1 MKLKKL
7 MALALSGVL
16 AVSMFAGC
24 AKGNV
29 KPEPTPNPEEPT
41 ATGYSAM
48 LDEKVDD
55 KNDDKNDYVT
65 FADNADDEAA
75 LEYAL
80 NSVGQMMA
88 DELAYV
94 KDVTEVGGRTKV
106 AAEFTDKAELTSYR
120 NLWTLNN
127 NWTDGETVKDGILYV
142 VDGTIA
148 MENVLDDIAVDV
160 LKTVKNLPNTSFGTR
175 AKYSFDYVVS
185 VSVVNKPVTI
195 VEGYTDS
202 ANFIAVTITRTATQL

>member
-29 KPEPTPNPEEPT
+29 KPEPTPDPEEPT

-48 LDEKVDD
+48 LDEKV
-55 KNDDKNDYVT
+55 DDKNDYVT

-94 KDVTEVGGRTKV
+94 KDVTPVNRWTKV
-106 AAEFTDKAELTSYR
+106 ADEFADKAELTSYR

-160 LKTVKNLPNTSFGTR
+160 LKVVEKLPNTSFGTR

-195 VEGYTDS
+195 VEGYTAS

>member
-29 KPEPTPNPEEPT
+29 KPEPTPDPEEPT

-48 LDEKVDD
+48 LDEKV
-55 KNDDKNDYVT
+55 DDKNDYVT

-80 NSVGQMMA
+80 NSIGQLKA
-88 DELAYV
+88 DELAYTP
-94 KDVTEVGGRTKV
+94 DPTQIWDGNHKV
-106 AAEFTDKAELTSYR
+106 AKQFADKAELTSYR
-120 NLWTLNN
+120 NLMTLNN

-148 MENVLDDIAVDV
+148 MENVLDDIAVYV
-160 LKTVKNLPNTSFGTR
+160 LKAVENLPNTSFGTR

-195 VEGYTDS
+195 VEGYTAS

>member
-1 MKLKKL
+1 MKLKKIASL
-7 MALALSGVL
+7 MLAGVM
-16 AVSMFAGC
+16 AVSMLAGC
-24 AKGNV
+24 SNTAV
-29 KPEPTPNPEEPT
+29 DPEPTPDPDPAP

-55 KNDDKNDYVT
+55 KNDYVT
-65 FADNADDEAA
+65 FADNANDEAA

-88 DELAYV
+88 DKLAYV
-94 KDVTEVGGRTKV
+94 KDVTKVDSGSKV
-106 AAEFTDKAELTSYR
+106 AAEFTDKAELNTYCDWR
-120 NLWTLNN
+120 TLNN

-142 VDGTIA
+142 VDGTVA
-148 MENVLDDIAVDV
+148 MENVLDDIAVNV
-160 LKTVKNLPNTSFGTR
+160 LKVVEKLPNTSYGTR

-195 VEGYTDS
+195 VEGYTAS

>member
-29 KPEPTPNPEEPT
+29 KPEPTPDPEEPT

-48 LDEKVDD
+48 LDEKV
-55 KNDDKNDYVT
+55 DDKNDYVT

-94 KDVTEVGGRTKV
+94 KDVTPVGGRTKV
-106 AAEFTDKAELTSYR
+106 AAEFKDKAELTSYR
-120 NLWTLNN
+120 NLMTLNN

-148 MENVLDDIAVDV
+148 MENVLDDIAVYV
-160 LKTVKNLPNTSFGTR
+160 LKAVENLPNTSFGTR

-195 VEGYTDS
+195 IEGYTAS

>member
-29 KPEPTPNPEEPT
+29 KPEPTPDPEEPT

-48 LDEKVDD
+48 LDEKV
-55 KNDDKNDYVT
+55 DDKNDYVT

-94 KDVTEVGGRTKV
+94 KDVTPVNRWTKV
-106 AAEFTDKAELTSYR
+106 ADEFADKADLTSYCD
-120 NLWTLNN
+120 LKTLNN

-148 MENVLDDIAVDV
+148 MENVLDDIAVYV
-160 LKTVKNLPNTSFGTR
+160 LKAVENLPNTSFGTR

-195 VEGYTDS
+195 VEGYTAS

>member
-7 MALALSGVL
+7 LALAMSGVL

-55 KNDDKNDYVT
+55 KNDYVT
-65 FADNADDEAA
+65 FANNADDEAA

-88 DELAYV
+88 DELAYTP
-94 KDVTEVGGRTKV
+94 DPTRIRDGNHKV
-106 AAEFTDKAELTSYR
+106 AKQFADKAELTTYGDLR
-120 NLWTLNN
+120 TLNN
-127 NWTDGETVKDGILYV
+127 SLTDGKTVKDGVLYV

-160 LKTVKNLPNTSFGTR
+160 LKAVENLPNTSIGNR

-195 VEGYTDS
+195 VEGYTAS

>member
-29 KPEPTPNPEEPT
+29 KPEPTPDPEEPT

-48 LDEKVDD
+48 LDEKV
-55 KNDDKNDYVT
+55 DDKNDYVT

-94 KDVTEVGGRTKV
+94 KDVTPVSDRTKV
-106 AAEFTDKAELTSYR
+106 ADEFADKAELTSYR
-120 NLWTLNN
+120 DPWTLNN
-127 NWTDGETVKDGILYV
+127 IWTDGETVKDGILYV

-148 MENVLDDIAVDV
+148 MENVLDDIAVYV
-160 LKTVKNLPNTSFGTR
+160 LKAVENLPNTSFGTR

-195 VEGYTDS
+195 VEGYTAS

>member
-1 MKLKKL
+1 MKLNKL

-29 KPEPTPNPEEPT
+29 KPEPTPDPEEPT

-48 LDEKVDD
+48 LDEKV
-55 KNDDKNDYVT
+55 DDKNDYVT

-94 KDVTEVGGRTKV
+94 KDVTPVGGRTKV
-106 AAEFTDKAELTSYR
+106 AAEFKDKAELTSYR
-120 NLWTLNN
+120 NLMTLNN

-160 LKTVKNLPNTSFGTR
+160 LKAVKNLPNTSFGTR

-195 VEGYTDS
+195 IEGYTAS

>member
-29 KPEPTPNPEEPT
+29 KPEPTPDPEEPT

-48 LDEKVDD
+48 LDEKV
-55 KNDDKNDYVT
+55 DDKNDYVT

-94 KDVTEVGGRTKV
+94 KDVTPVGDWTKV
-106 AAEFTDKAELTSYR
+106 AAEFKDKAELTSYR
-120 NLWTLNN
+120 DRRTLNN
-127 NWTDGETVKDGILYV
+127 ILTDGETVKDGILYV

-148 MENVLDDIAVDV
+148 MENVLDDIAVNV
-160 LKTVKNLPNTSFGTR
+160 LNVVENLPNTSFGNR

-195 VEGYTDS
+195 VEGYTAS

>member
-7 MALALSGVL
+7 MALAMSGVL

-29 KPEPTPNPEEPT
+29 KPEPTPDPEEPT

-48 LDEKVDD
+48 LDEKV
-55 KNDDKNDYVT
+55 DDKNDYVT

-94 KDVTEVGGRTKV
+94 KDVTPVGDWTKV
-106 AAEFTDKAELTSYR
+106 AAEFKDKAELTSYR
-120 NLWTLNN
+120 DLWTLNN
-127 NWTDGETVKDGILYV
+127 ILTDGETVKDGILYV

-148 MENVLDDIAVDV
+148 MENVLDDIAVNV
-160 LKTVKNLPNTSFGTR
+160 LNVVENLPNTSFGNR

-195 VEGYTDS
+195 VEGYTAS

>member
-29 KPEPTPNPEEPT
+29 KPEPTPDPEEPT

-48 LDEKVDD
+48 LDEKV
-55 KNDDKNDYVT
+55 DDKNDYVT

-94 KDVTEVGGRTKV
+94 KDVTPVNRWTKV
-106 AAEFTDKAELTSYR
+106 ADEFADKAELTSYR
-120 NLWTLNN
+120 NLMTLNN

-148 MENVLDDIAVDV
+148 MENVLDDIAVYV
-160 LKTVKNLPNTSFGTR
+160 LKAVENLPNTSFGTR

-195 VEGYTDS
+195 VEGYTAS

>member
-55 KNDDKNDYVT
+55 KNDYVT

-94 KDVTEVGGRTKV
+94 KDVTPVSDRTKV
-106 AAEFTDKAELTSYR
+106 ADEFADKAELTSYR
-120 NLWTLNN
+120 DPWTLNN
-127 NWTDGETVKDGILYV
+127 IWTDGETVKDGILYV

-148 MENVLDDIAVDV
+148 MENVLDDIAVYV
-160 LKTVKNLPNTSFGTR
+160 LKAVENLPNTSFGTR

-195 VEGYTDS
+195 VEGYTAS

>member
-7 MALALSGVL
+7 MALAMSGVL

-29 KPEPTPNPEEPT
+29 KPEPTPDPEEPT

-48 LDEKVDD
+48 LDEKV
-55 KNDDKNDYVT
+55 DDKNDYVT

-94 KDVTEVGGRTKV
+94 KDVTPVGDWTKV
-106 AAEFTDKAELTSYR
+106 AAEFKDKAELTSYR
-120 NLWTLNN
+120 DRRTLNN
-127 NWTDGETVKDGILYV
+127 ILTNGETVKDGILYV

-148 MENVLDDIAVDV
+148 MENVLDDIAVNV
-160 LKTVKNLPNTSFGTR
+160 LNVVENLPNTSFGNR

-195 VEGYTDS
+195 VEGYTAS

>member
-29 KPEPTPNPEEPT
+29 KPEPTPDPEEPT

-48 LDEKVDD
+48 LDEKV
-55 KNDDKNDYVT
+55 DDKNDYVT

-94 KDVTEVGGRTKV
+94 KDVTPVDGWTKV
-106 AAEFTDKAELTSYR
+106 AAEFKDKAELTSYGD
-120 NLWTLNN
+120 LWTLHND
-127 NWTDGETVKDGILYV
+127 WTDGETVKDGILYV

-160 LKTVKNLPNTSFGTR
+160 LSTVNDLPNTSFGNR

-195 VEGYTDS
+195 VEGYTAS

>member
-24 AKGNV
+24 AEGNV

-48 LDEKVDD
+48 LDEKV
-55 KNDDKNDYVT
+55 DDKNDYVT

-94 KDVTEVGGRTKV
+94 KDVTPVGGRTKV
-106 AAEFTDKAELTSYR
+106 AAEFKDKAELTSYR
-120 NLWTLNN
+120 NLMTLNN

-148 MENVLDDIAVDV
+148 MENVLDDIAVYVLDV
-160 LKTVKNLPNTSFGTR
+160 VDNLPNTSIGNR

-195 VEGYTDS
+195 VEGYTAS